1 MALDKG
7 FSMLQKQTRKPV
19 MNTAPEQTA
28 RPKNSTVTK
37 PATKRLVSMRFDSV
51 TQGRI
56 KQLAA
61 EWGVTQTRVIERLID
76 EEWVRSGRK

>member
-28 RPKNSTVTK
+28 TKSTVTK

-56 KQLAA
+56 KQLATA
-61 EWGVTQTRVIERLID
+61 WGVTQTRVIERLID

>member
-19 MNTAPEQTA
+19 MKTAT
-28 RPKNSTVTK
+28 KSTVTK

>member
-1 MALDKG
+1 MALEKG

-19 MNTAPEQTA
+19 MVMNTAPEQTA
-28 RPKNSTVTK
+28 TKSTVTK

>member
-19 MNTAPEQTA
+19 MNTAPEQTE
-28 RPKNSTVTK
+28 KSIVTK

-76 EEWVRSGRK
+76 EEWVRSGKK

>member
-19 MNTAPEQTA
+19 MNTAPEQTET
-28 RPKNSTVTK
+28 RKSIVTK

-51 TQGRI
+51 TQERI

>member
-28 RPKNSTVTK
+28 TKNSIVTK

-51 TQGRI
+51 TQERI
-56 KQLAA
+56 KKLAA

>member
-19 MNTAPEQTA
+19 MNTAAPEQTA
-28 RPKNSTVTK
+28 TKSTVTK

>member
-19 MNTAPEQTA
+19 MNTALEQTA
-28 RPKNSTVTK
+28 TKSTVTK

>member
-28 RPKNSTVTK
+28 TKNSTK

-76 EEWVRSGRK
+76 EEWVRAGRK